1 VNVGTDNSITGSN
14 TLYTAGVVVSVVV
27 IEADKHGLI
36 IVRVNGIDMSNTP
49 PKEPTSTAE

>member
-27 IEADKHGLI
+27 IEAERHGLI